1 MYSEP
6 SNQNWTCTELSVV
19 LAALVQGRERER
31 CSPPK
36 TGQKPLCG
44 VRGGPLQDEDLAGDS
59 LGSWTSLS

>member
-6 SNQNWTCTELSVV
+6 SKQTWTCPELSVV
-19 LAALVQGRERER
+19 LAALVQGRGRVR

-36 TGQKPLCG
+36 AGQKPLCG
-44 VRGGPLQDEDLAGDS
+44 VRRGPLQDEDLAGDS